1 MKQEKLTRFIK
12 SDDVEKKWYIVDASN
27 KVLGRLA
34 SQIAKII
41 RGKNKPTFTP
51 NMDTGDY
58 VIVINAD
65 KVVLTGKRPEL
76 KQYIRHSGYPGGQK
90 ITSVKTIRK
99 TKPEF
104 LVEHAVKGMLPKNME
119 DVAFKLCPGE
129 ISDIIEND
137 IGYHILQVSEKKI
150 AEKIKYALVKDDLEN
165 LIMQKNFAD
174 EVEKYVDLLKKNA
187 KIEIYDSKLK

>member
-104 LVEHAVKGMLPKNME
+104 LLEHAVKGMLPKNR
-119 DVAFKLCPGE
+119 LGRR
-129 ISDIIEND
+129 
-137 IGYHILQVSEKKI
+137 L
-150 AEKIKYALVKDDLEN
+150 IK
-165 LIMQKNFAD
+165 
-174 EVEKYVDLLKKNA
+174 
-187 KIEIYDSKLK
+187 KLKVYIGENHPHQAQKPELISLAE